1 MNYFQNVLRSL
12 RKNLAHSVLNI
23 FGLAV
28 GLACAGLIF
37 LWVEDELSFDNNNLK
52 KDRIF
57 LVNVNESAGSGIIT
71 HSSTPGPL
79 AAALPSMINGVAG
92 TSRTTD
98 PMPVLFHIGD
108 KAIEASGIYADASL
122 FDIFTLP
129 FAAGNAKGAF
139 AQTYSIVLTEQT
151 ARKFFGGAKGC
162 IGKTIVMDDKQG
174 YVVTGVL
181 KDLPENT
188 SLQFEWVAPMDAYI
202 QHRPNLKGWGNFA
215 LDTYVEMRPGA
226 DIAAIN
232 TRLNEPKYDFTTQHL
247 ETDVSSDHIFL
258 FPMKDWRLRNQF
270 ENGKL
275 TGGGRI
281 QYVRL
286 FSMIAWIVLLIACV
300 NFMNLATARSEK
312 RSKEV
317 GVRKVLGAGR
327 GSLMRYFLGESL
339 FMATLATVLSVFL
352 LWLTLPA
359 FNILVGKE
367 LHLDIL
373 SPLHLSA
380 LIALT
385 LLCGLVS
392 GSYPS
397 LYLSSF
403 NPIFVLKGVR
413 IKTGGATVIRRGLVV
428 LQFTVSIVLIVATL
442 VIYLQVQH
450 VKNRDLGFNKEQL
463 LQMNVQGNM
472 LTQFPVIRQELV
484 NTGAVSDAALAD
496 LSALKGGNNSTAI
509 DWPGKEPGS
518 SIVISE
524 RFVSPEYL
532 KTLGMHIAEG
542 RDFEQTDIFD
552 PALLARAG
560 DSALTAGVVVTRTMA
575 DLLGSESAIGK
586 PMDLHFN
593 FGTVHMIVRGVVDD
607 YVYGDMYGKPA
618 PVIFFCMPQAT
629 NLLYVRMKPTADP
642 SQALA
647 KMKAVI
653 KEIDP
658 GIPFEYQF
666 VDDEF
671 NALFVSE
678 ALVSKLSRVFAFLA
692 IFISCLGLFGLAA
705 YTAESRM
712 KEIGIRKVLG
722 ASTRGIT
729 YLLSKDF
736 LKLTLLSCV
745 MAFPLSAWV
754 MNGWLQGYSYRITLS
769 WWIFA
774 LAGGLA
780 VVIALV
786 TVSWQAAR
794 AAMTKPA
801 ISLRSE

>member
-1 MNYFQNVLRSL
+1 MNYFQNILRSL
-12 RKNLAHSVLNI
+12 RMNRAHSLLNI

-57 LVNVNESAGSGIIT
+57 LVNVNESASTGIIT
-71 HSSTPGPL
+71 HSSTPGAL
-79 AAALPSMINGVAG
+79 AAALPEMINGVAG
-92 TSRTTD
+92 TSRATD
-98 PMPVLFHIGD
+98 PMPVLFHFGD
-108 KAIEASGIYADASL
+108 KAIDATGIYADPSL
-122 FDIFTLP
+122 FDLFTLP
-129 FAAGNAKGAF
+129 FAAGNAKSAF
-139 AQTYSIVLTEQT
+139 AQPYSIVLTAQA
-151 ARKFFGGAKGC
+151 ARKFFGDTRGC
-162 IGKTIVMDDKQG
+162 IGKTVVMDDKQG
-174 YVVTGVL
+174 YVVTGIL
-181 KDLPENT
+181 EDLPENT

-202 QHRPNLKGWGNFA
+202 GQRPNLKGWGNFG
-215 LDTYVEMRPGA
+215 LTTYVEMRPGA
-226 DIAAIN
+226 DIAAVN
-232 TRLNEPKYDFTTQHL
+232 AYLAEPKYDFTTQRR
-247 ETDVSSDHIFL
+247 ESDVSSDHIFL

-286 FSMIAWIVLLIACV
+286 FSMIAWIILLIACV

-312 RSKEV
+312 RSREV

-327 GSLMRYFLGESL
+327 GSLIRYFLGESL
-339 FMATLATVLSVFL
+339 CMATLATVLSVFIM
-352 LWLTLPA
+352 WLVLPA
-359 FNILVGKE
+359 FNMLVGKE
-367 LHLDIL
+367 LRLNIL
-373 SPLHLSA
+373 QPLHLIA
-380 LIALT
+380 LIALA
-385 LLCGLVS
+385 LVCGLVS

-403 NPIFVLKGVR
+403 KPIFVLKGIKV
-413 IKTGGATVIRRGLVV
+413 KTGGATVIRRGLVV

-450 VKNRDLGFNKEQL
+450 VKNRDLGFNKAQL

-472 LTQFPVIRQELV
+472 LTQFPVIRQELI
-484 NTGAVSDAALAD
+484 NTGVVSDAALAD

-524 RFVSPEYL
+524 RMVSPEYL
-532 KTLGMHIAEG
+532 KTLGMPIAEG
-542 RDFEQTDIFD
+542 RDFEQKDIFD
-552 PALLARAG
+552 PALLAKAK
-560 DSALTAGVVVTRTMA
+560 DSALTVNVVVTRTMA
-575 DLLGSESAIGK
+575 DLLGSESAVGK

-593 FGTVHMIVRGVVDD
+593 MGTVHMIVKGVVDD

-618 PVIFFCMPQAT
+618 PVIFFCMPKAT
-629 NLLYVRMKPTADP
+629 NLLYVRMKPSADP
-642 SQALA
+642 EAALA
-647 KMKAVI
+647 KMKAVFR
-653 KEIDP
+653 KMDP
-658 GIPFEYQF
+658 GTPLGYVW

-705 YTAESRM
+705 FTAESRV

-736 LKLTLLSCV
+736 LRLTLFSCLV
-745 MAFPLSAWV
+745 AFPIAAWV
-754 MNGWLQGYSYRITLS
+754 MNSWLQGYSYRIVLS

-786 TVSWQAAR
+786 TVSWQAMR

-801 ISLRSE
+801 ISLRNE

>member
-1 MNYFQNVLRSL
+1 MNYFQNILRSL
-12 RKNLAHSVLNI
+12 RKNRAHSLLNI

-28 GLACAGLIF
+28 GLAYAGLIF

-57 LVNVNESAGSGIIT
+57 LVNVNESASTGVIT

-79 AAALPSMINGVAG
+79 AAALPAMIRGVAN
-92 TSRTTD
+92 TSRTSD
-98 PMPVLFHIGD
+98 PVPALFHFD
-108 KAIEASGIYADASL
+108 NKAISAAGIYADASL

-129 FAAGNAKGAF
+129 FVEGNAKSAF
-139 AQTYSIVLTEQT
+139 AQPYSIVLTAQA
-151 ARKFFGGAKGC
+151 ARKFFGDVKNC
-162 IGKTIVMDDKQG
+162 MGKTIVMDDKQG
-174 YVVTGVL
+174 YVIRGVL

-188 SLQFEWVAPMDAYI
+188 SLQFEWVAPMDAYVR
-202 QHRPNLKGWGNFA
+202 QRPNLNGWGNFA
-215 LDTYVEMRPGA
+215 LSTYVEMRPGA
-226 DIAAIN
+226 NIAAIN
-232 TRLNEPKYDFTTQHL
+232 AQLADPKYDFTTQHR
-247 ETDVSSDHIFL
+247 EADISSDHIFL
-258 FPMKDWRLRNQF
+258 FPMTDWRLRDQF

-327 GSLMRYFLGESL
+327 GSLIRYFLGESL
-339 FMATLATVLSVFL
+339 VMAALATVLSVFIM
-352 LWLTLPA
+352 WLTLPA
-359 FNILVGKE
+359 FNMLVGKE
-367 LHLDIL
+367 LHLGIL
-373 SPLHLSA
+373 RPLHLTA
-380 LIALT
+380 LVVLT
-385 LLCGLVS
+385 LLCGLLS

-403 NPIFVLKGVR
+403 NPVFVLKGIK
-413 IKTGGATVIRRGLVV
+413 IKTGGATLIRRGLVV

-450 VKNRDLGFNKEQL
+450 VKNRELGFNKEQL
-463 LQMNVQGNM
+463 LEMNVQGNM
-472 LTQFPVIRQELV
+472 LEQFPVIRQELI

-496 LSALKGGNNSTAI
+496 LSALKGGNNSTGI

-524 RFVSPEYL
+524 RFVSPEYVS
-532 KTLGMHIAEG
+532 TLGMHMAEG
-542 RDFEQTDIFD
+542 RDFGQTDVFD
-552 PALLARAG
+552 PSLLAKAK
-560 DSALTAGVVVTRTMA
+560 DSALTVDVVVTKTMA
-575 DLLGSESAIGK
+575 DLLGSESAVGK

-593 FGTVHMIVRGVVDD
+593 FGTVHMIVKGVVDD

-618 PVIFFCMPQAT
+618 PVIFFCMSKAT

-642 SQALA
+642 ERALA
-647 KMKAVI
+647 KMKAVF
-653 KEIDP
+653 KKVNP
-658 GIPFEYQF
+658 GTPFEYRF

-678 ALVSKLSRVFAFLA
+678 ALISKLSRVFAFLA

-705 YTAESRM
+705 YTAESRV

-722 ASTRGIT
+722 ASARGIT

-736 LKLTLLSCV
+736 LKLTLLSCLV
-745 MAFPLSAWV
+745 AFPIAAWV
-754 MNGWLQGYSYRITLS
+754 MNGWLQGYSYRITLG

-786 TVSWQAAR
+786 TVSWQAMR

-801 ISLRSE
+801 TSLRSE

>member
-1 MNYFQNVLRSL
+1 MSYFQNMLRAL
-12 RKNLAHSVLNI
+12 RRNRAHSLLNI

-37 LWVEDELSFDNNNLK
+37 LWVEDELSFDNSHLR
-52 KDRIF
+52 KDHIF
-57 LVNVNESAGSGIIT
+57 LVNVNESASTGVIT

-79 AAALPSMINGVAG
+79 AAALPTMINGVVHV
-92 TSRTTD
+92 TRTTD
-98 PMPVLFHIGD
+98 PAPVLFRFDDKGIG
-108 KAIEASGIYADASL
+108 ATGIYADASL

-129 FAAGNAKGAF
+129 FAAGNAKSAF
-139 AQTYSIVLTEQT
+139 AQTYSIVLTERA
-151 ARKFFGGAKGC
+151 ARKFFGDAGTC
-162 IGKTIVMDDKQG
+162 IGKTITMDDKRG

-181 KDLPENT
+181 RDLPENS
-188 SLQFEWVAPMDAYI
+188 SLQFEWAAPMDAFI
-202 QHRPNLKGWGNFA
+202 QQHPNLRGWGNFA
-215 LDTYVEMRPGA
+215 LTTYVEMQPGA

-232 TRLNEPKYDFTTQHL
+232 AQLGEPRYDFTTQHR
-247 ETDVSSDHIFL
+247 EADVSSDHILL
-258 FPMKDWRLRNQF
+258 FPMKDWRLRNKF
-270 ENGKL
+270 ENGKP

-286 FSMIAWIVLLIACV
+286 FSMIAWIILFIACV

-312 RSKEV
+312 RSREV

-327 GSLMRYFLGESL
+327 GSLIRYFMSESL
-339 FMATLATVLSVFL
+339 FMATLATVASVVIM
-352 LWLTLPA
+352 WLALPA
-359 FNILVGKE
+359 FNTLVGKE
-367 LHLDIL
+367 LQLGIL
-373 SPLHLSA
+373 RPLHLTA
-380 LIALT
+380 LVVLT
-385 LLCGLVS
+385 LVCGLVS

-403 NPIFVLKGVR
+403 NPVFVLKGIK
-413 IKTGGATVIRRGLVV
+413 IKTGGATLMRRGLVV

-442 VIYLQVQH
+442 VIYLQVEH
-450 VKNRDLGFNKEQL
+450 VKNRELGFNKEQL
-463 LQMNVQGNM
+463 LEMNAHGNM
-472 LTQFPVIRQELV
+472 LTQFPVIRQELI

-518 SIVISE
+518 PIVISE

-532 KTLGMHIAEG
+532 HTLGMHLAEG
-542 RDFEQTDIFD
+542 RDFAQTDVFD
-552 PALLARAG
+552 PNLLTKAK
-560 DSALTAGVVVTRTMA
+560 DSSLTLDVIVTQTMA
-575 DLLGSESAIGK
+575 QLLGSESALGK

-593 FGTVHMIVRGVVDD
+593 FGTVHMIVKGVVND

-618 PVIFFCMPQAT
+618 PVIFFCMPKAT
-629 NLLYVRMKPTADP
+629 NLLYVRMKPTADLG
-642 SQALA
+642 QALA
-647 KMKAVI
+647 KMKAVL
-653 KEIDP
+653 KRLDP
-658 GIPFEYQF
+658 ATPFEYRF
-666 VDDEF
+666 VDEEF

-678 ALVSKLSRVFAFLA
+678 ALISKLSRVFAFLA

-705 YTAESRM
+705 YTAESRI

-736 LKLTLLSCV
+736 LKLTLLSCLV
-745 MAFPLSAWV
+745 AFPIAAWV
-754 MNGWLQGYSYRITLS
+754 MNSWLQGYSYRIALS
-769 WWIFA
+769 WWVFA

-780 VVIALV
+780 VVIALA

-794 AAMTKPA
+794 AATANPVK
-801 ISLRSE
+801 SLKAE